1 MVPSTRSFHNNN
13 NNNSS
18 NKCRRPISSCSSSSS
33 ISRTLLLPLLLLGLL
48 NNFQPNSNLGP
59 LSVSAWEWLDN
70 PQNSVSAA
78 NGWVEL
84 PPVPNGQLITDFPIS
99 GTKAVFPVYQ
109 STGLDN
115 EHITRAVVITGA
127 LARDHWSYFV
137 MMQNLAG
144 SLNANDSTF
153 DPSTIS
159 IMTPCFLDQND
170 MDAGAGNKSLG
181 QLYWDTSG
189 WFNGLEAIGP
199 EWVDEDDGDGEDGG
213 DSDEGDGEG
222 NGGDG
227 DEDGSTETRKRR
239 SRIGKKKKKRD
250 QVDSG
255 ALGISS
261 FDVLDDIVDHYM
273 DKDTYPNLEEI
284 VFTGHSAAGQ
294 FFQRYAALR
303 KSTDNDDK
311 IHYIVGNPASYIWL
325 TSDRPDTPNDTCHR
339 LDSYKYGLDG
349 GFMTYSEEDVAN
361 IGRAGVVGRYR
372 KRNVH
377 YSLGTAD
384 FGVSDETCRAM
395 AQGSSHL
402 DRGLNFIMLLE
413 SMVEGMPSTHTVDWI
428 DGVGHEADKMYD
440 NPVTVDRLFRTGS
453 PSSTGERPATSSVY
467 VTTANADEY
476 MDSQENGAAATSQL
490 PGMGMGIGGL
500 AVSMVFSMVVGMV
513 MVL

>member
-1 MVPSTRSFHNNN
+1 MLKSLTITFSLSLSF
-13 NNNSS
+13 
-18 NKCRRPISSCSSSSS
+18 S
-33 ISRTLLLPLLLLGLL
+33 I
-48 NNFQPNSNLGP
+48 
-59 LSVSAWEWLDN
+59 
-70 PQNSVSAA
+70 
-78 NGWVEL
+78 
-84 PPVPNGQLITDFPIS
+84 
-99 GTKAVFPVYQ
+99 VYQ

-199 EWVDEDDGDGEDGG
+199 EWVDEDSGGDGDGEGSGGEGDAGDGG
-213 DSDEGDGEG
+213 DGNNDDSHGSDGGDGEG
-222 NGGDG
+222 
-227 DEDGSTETRKRR
+227 DGSTETRKRR
-239 SRIGKKKKKRD
+239 SRIGKKKRD

-311 IHYIVGNPASYIWL
+311 IHYIVA
-325 TSDRPDTPNDTCHR
+325 TVPDTPNDTCHR

-361 IGRAGVVGRYR
+361 IGRAGG
-372 KRNVH
+372 
-377 YSLGTAD
+377 SG
-384 FGVSDETCRAM
+384 E

-513 MVL
+513 MVW